1 MANKT
6 FGLALG
12 AGAMRGMCHI
22 GVLEVLEQHNLV
34 PDMISGTS
42 MGAIIGGL
50 YAAGVSIDQ
59 MKEILATL
67 RKKDVVDF
75 FNIFGFRGNGFLSGN
90 KSENI
95 IRELCGDINIE
106 DCKIPFVAVA
116 VDVVSGKTVYFDK
129 GNLTDAIRASYAV
142 PGVFAPVKMGNMLLM
157 DGGLK
162 ERIPVNI
169 LRDKGA
175 KYVVGVNPC
184 ESIIEGKYPASLP
197 EQIGRMFEIMDWEIT
212 RNKLHEA
219 DFVLSIKSKL
229 MSSAN
234 VSEARIAYEQ
244 GYEAAAENIELI
256 KKRIHR
262 KDKKFSGIF
271 RKRSK

>member
-1 MANKT
+1 MAYKP

-12 AGAMRGMCHI
+12 AGAMRGMCHV
-22 GVLEVLEQHNLV
+22 GVLEVLEQHNLI

-42 MGAIIGGL
+42 MGAVIGGL
-50 YAAGVSIDQ
+50 YAAGVTVDK

-75 FNIFGFRGNGFLSGN
+75 FNIFGLKGNGFLSGN

-142 PGVFAPVKMGNMLLM
+142 PGVFAPVKMGDMLLM

-175 KYVVGVNPC
+175 KYVIGVNPC
-184 ESIIEGKYPASLP
+184 ESIIEGKYPANLP
-197 EQIGRMFEIMDWEIT
+197 EQLGRMFEIMDWEIT
-212 RNKLHEA
+212 RRKLNEA
-219 DFVLSIKSKL
+219 DYVLSIKSKL

-234 VSEARIAYEQ
+234 VSEAKIAYEQ
-244 GYEAAAENIELI
+244 GYEAATENIDLI
-256 KKRIHR
+256 KKYIHR
-262 KDKKFSGIF
+262 KDKKLFGIF
-271 RKRSK
+271 KRKSK